1 MFERRQE
8 QHGTVI
14 TTALKGDGGRPWT
27 DPDAKPQI
35 VIDGVTKTFGSVT
48 AVDNVSLEIY
58 QGEIFALVGA
68 SGCGKTTLLRMLA
81 GFERQSSGHISIDGV
96 EMSDVPPHERPV
108 NMMFQSYA
116 LFPHMTVESNVGY
129 GIRRMPLERAE
140 RRRRI
145 EQALEMVQ
153 LAHLGKRK
161 PHQLSGGQRQ
171 RVALARA
178 LIRRPK
184 VLLLDEPL
192 SALDKKLREKTQF
205 ELMDLQYEV
214 GITFLVVTHDQ
225 DEAMALASRIAVM
238 DRGKVMQVGTPSEI
252 YEFPKTR
259 FVADFVGTTN
269 LFECTVTAVEPGM
282 VTAHCPETGCEL
294 RVDDVGRFSVGQRVW
309 VALRPEKI
317 RLSKQPSAANRINE
331 LRGVVWELGYLGNRS
346 TYQVRMASGK
356 LVTVQSQNERR
367 TSEWSIDWSDEV
379 YMSWQAD
386 AAVILQS

>member
-1 MFERRQE
+1 MI
-8 QHGTVI
+8 G
-14 TTALKGDGGRPWT
+14 TALKSSSERPWL
-27 DPDAKPQI
+27 DPQAKPQI
-35 VIDGVTKTFGSVT
+35 VIEGVTKTFGSST
-48 AVDNVSLEIY
+48 AVDNISLNIF
-58 QGEIFALVGA
+58 QGEMFALVGA

-81 GFERQSSGHISIDGV
+81 GFERQSSGRILIDGV
-96 EMSDVPPHERPV
+96 EMTDVPPHERPV

-129 GIRRMPLERAE
+129 GIRRLPISRSERE
-140 RRRRI
+140 QRI

-153 LAHLGKRK
+153 LRHLAKRK

-205 ELMDLQYEV
+205 ELMDLQYHV
-214 GITFLVVTHDQ
+214 GITFIVVTHDQ
-225 DEAMALASRIAVM
+225 DEAMALATRIAVI

-252 YEFPKTR
+252 YEFPQSR

-269 LFECTVTAVEPGM
+269 LFEGTVAATEPGG
-282 VTAHCPETGCEL
+282 VTVQCPETACDL
-294 RVDDVGRFSVGQRVW
+294 KVDDVGRFSPGQRVW

-317 RLSKQPSAANRINE
+317 RLSKHPPEGERMNL
-331 LRGVVWELGYLGNRS
+331 LRGEVWELGYLGHRS
-346 TYQVRMASGK
+346 IYQIKMASGK
-356 LVTVQSQNERR
+356 LVTVVAQNERR

-379 YMSWQAD
+379 YMSWRPD

>member
-1 MFERRQE
+1 
-8 QHGTVI
+8 VI
-14 TTALKGDGGRPWT
+14 TTAVKSLSERPWM
-27 DPDAKPQI
+27 DPNARPQI
-35 VIDGVTKTFGSVT
+35 VIEGVTKTFGGYT
-48 AVDNVSLEIY
+48 AVDNVSLNIY
-58 QGEIFALVGA
+58 QGEMFALVGA

-81 GFERQSSGHISIDGV
+81 GFARQSSGRIVIDGA
-96 EMSDVPPHERPV
+96 EMSEVPPHERPV

-116 LFPHMTVESNVGY
+116 LFPHMTVEGNVGY
-129 GIRRMPLERAE
+129 GIRRAPITRAE
-140 RRRRI
+140 REQRI

-153 LAHLGKRK
+153 LKHLAKRK

-205 ELMDLQYEV
+205 ELMDLQYQV
-214 GITFLVVTHDQ
+214 GITFIVVTHDQ
-225 DEAMALASRIAVM
+225 DEAMALATRIAVM

-252 YEFPKTR
+252 YEFPRSR

-269 LFECTVTAVEPGM
+269 LFEGIVAGTEAGGVTV
-282 VTAHCPETGCEL
+282 HCAEVACDL
-294 RVDDVGRFSVGQRVW
+294 RVDDLGRFAAGQRVW

-317 RLSKQPSAANRINE
+317 RLSKQPPEGGRVNL

-346 TYQVRMASGK
+346 TYQIKMPSGK
-356 LVTVQSQNERR
+356 LVTVQAQNERR

-379 YMSWQAD
+379 YVSWQAD

>member
-1 MFERRQE
+1 
-8 QHGTVI
+8 VI
-14 TTALKGDGGRPWT
+14 TSALKSSNGRPWL
-27 DPDAKPQI
+27 DPQAKPQI
-35 VIDGVTKTFGSVT
+35 VIEGVTKSFGDFT
-48 AVDNVSLEIY
+48 AVDNISLNIF
-58 QGEIFALVGA
+58 QGEMFALVGA

-81 GFERQSSGHISIDGV
+81 GFERQSSGRILIDGV
-96 EMSDVPPHERPV
+96 EMSEVPPHERPV

-129 GIRRMPLERAE
+129 GIRRLPVARAE
-140 RRRRI
+140 REQRI

-153 LAHLGKRK
+153 LKHLAKRK

-205 ELMDLQYEV
+205 ELMDLQYHV
-214 GITFLVVTHDQ
+214 GITFIVVTHDQ
-225 DEAMALASRIAVM
+225 DEAMALATRIAVI
-238 DRGKVMQVGTPSEI
+238 DRGKVMQVGTPSQI
-252 YEFPKTR
+252 YEFPQSR

-269 LFECTVTAVEPGM
+269 LFEGIVAATEPGL
-282 VTAHCPETGCEL
+282 VTIECAETGCEL
-294 RVDDVGRFSVGQRVW
+294 RVDDVGRFSAGQRVW
-309 VALRPEKI
+309 VALRPEKV
-317 RLSKQPSAANRINE
+317 RLSKQAPQGERLNL

-346 TYQVRMASGK
+346 TYQIKMASGK
-356 LVTVQSQNERR
+356 LVTVVAQNERR

>member
-1 MFERRQE
+1 
-8 QHGTVI
+8 VI
-14 TTALKGDGGRPWT
+14 TSALKSSSERPWL
-27 DPDAKPQI
+27 DSQAKPQI
-35 VIDGVTKTFGSVT
+35 VIEGVTKTFGGFT
-48 AVDNVSLEIY
+48 AVDNISLNIF
-58 QGEIFALVGA
+58 QGEMFALVGA

-81 GFERQSSGHISIDGV
+81 GFERQSSGRIVIDGV

-129 GIRRMPLERAE
+129 GIRRLPFTRAE
-140 RRRRI
+140 RAQRI

-153 LAHLGKRK
+153 LKHLAKRK

-205 ELMDLQYEV
+205 ELMDLQYHV
-214 GITFLVVTHDQ
+214 GITFIVVTHDQ
-225 DEAMALASRIAVM
+225 DEAMALATRIAVI

-252 YEFPKTR
+252 YEFPQSR

-269 LFECTVTAVEPGM
+269 LFEGIVAASEPGL
-282 VTAHCPETGCEL
+282 VTVQCAETACEL
-294 RVDDVGRFSVGQRVW
+294 RVDDVGRFSAGQRVW
-309 VALRPEKI
+309 VALRPEKV
-317 RLSKQPSAANRINE
+317 RLSKQPPQGERLNR

-346 TYQVRMASGK
+346 TYQIKMASGK
-356 LVTVQSQNERR
+356 LVTVVAQNERR

-379 YMSWQAD
+379 YMSWPAD

>member
-1 MFERRQE
+1 V
-8 QHGTVI
+8 HA
-14 TTALKGDGGRPWT
+14 TAVKSVSERPWM
-27 DPDAKPQI
+27 DPQAKPQI
-35 VIDGVTKTFGSVT
+35 VIEGVTKSFGGST
-48 AVDNVSLEIY
+48 AVDNISLNIF
-58 QGEIFALVGA
+58 QGEMFALVGA

-81 GFERQSSGHISIDGV
+81 GFERQNSGRIVIDGV

-129 GIRRMPLERAE
+129 GIRRLGLTQAE
-140 RRRRI
+140 REQRV

-153 LAHLGKRK
+153 LKHLAKRK

-205 ELMDLQYEV
+205 ELMDLQYHV
-214 GITFLVVTHDQ
+214 GITFIVVTHDQ
-225 DEAMALASRIAVM
+225 DEAMALATRIAVM

-252 YEFPKTR
+252 YEFPCSR

-269 LFECTVTAVEPGM
+269 LFEGIVAATEPGELT
-282 VTAHCPETGCEL
+282 VQCAETACDL
-294 RVDDVGRFSVGQRVW
+294 KVDDVGRFSPGQRVW
-309 VALRPEKI
+309 VALRPEKV
-317 RLSKQPSAANRINE
+317 RLSKEEPKGERLNI
-331 LRGVVWELGYLGNRS
+331 LRGVVWELGYLGHRS
-346 TYQVRMASGK
+346 TYQIKMASGK
-356 LVTVQSQNERR
+356 LVTVVAQNERR

-379 YMSWQAD
+379 YMSWRAD